1 MSYRISRLRQTL
13 TYRLPRSSVAVV
25 LVDKLGGVI
34 SMKQIC
40 SQKSSKVVNFDR
52 KAIQTKLSRVTF
64 IAGLALMGLSF
75 CLEDAPFEWIAVT
88 GITGSLLALGSMWWT
103 GWGDW

>member
-1 MSYRISRLRQTL
+1 
-13 TYRLPRSSVAVV
+13 
-25 LVDKLGGVI
+25 
-34 SMKQIC
+34 MKQTC
-40 SQKSSKVVNFDR
+40 SQKSSKAVYFDWA
-52 KAIQTKLSRVTF
+52 AIQTKLSRVTF
-64 IAGLALMGLSF
+64 IAGLSLMALCF

>member
-1 MSYRISRLRQTL
+1 MEDLKYL
-13 TYRLPRSSVAVV
+13 
-25 LVDKLGGVI
+25 
-34 SMKQIC
+34 
-40 SQKSSKVVNFDR
+40 QKSKTLEQDR
-52 KAIQTKLSRVTF
+52 GNIREGFLTKLSRVTF
-64 IAGLALMGLSF
+64 ITGLSLMALCC